1 MARAVA
7 VAFRSGVL
15 TTVVAVDG
23 LDEWFEGVRVN
34 KNEIEPITTSKAA
47 SANTKASMC
56 CRSGCFAGAEGC
68 LGFSCIGGSVGK
80 MPVLYCPGWPA
91 MGMEMIFA
99 GPVNLYVPVT
109 PVFSCSKERTVDSGA
124 FPALLPVSIACCKGL
139 V

>member
-23 LDEWFEGVRVN
+23 LGELFEGVRVN
-34 KNEIEPITTSKAA
+34 KNVIEPMTTSKAA
-47 SANTKASMC
+47 STNARVFMC
-56 CRSGCFAGAEGC
+56 CRSGYFAGAEGF

-99 GPVNLYVPVT
+99 GPVNLNVPVI
-109 PVFSCSKERTVDSGA
+109 PVFSCSKAGTVGSGA
-124 FPALLPVSIACCKGL
+124 FPALLPVSLACCEGL